1 MSRMRCIALI
11 GAALVLAAAPA
22 PAGKGAKPKS
32 SVLWAVSWSE
42 AVDEAKA
49 CNVPIV
55 VHRHGFY

>member
-1 MSRMRCIALI
+1 MRCIALI
-11 GAALVLAAAPA
+11 GLALFLTGA
-22 PAGKGAKPKS
+22 AKPRP
-32 SVLWAVSWSE
+32 SVAWAVSWSE